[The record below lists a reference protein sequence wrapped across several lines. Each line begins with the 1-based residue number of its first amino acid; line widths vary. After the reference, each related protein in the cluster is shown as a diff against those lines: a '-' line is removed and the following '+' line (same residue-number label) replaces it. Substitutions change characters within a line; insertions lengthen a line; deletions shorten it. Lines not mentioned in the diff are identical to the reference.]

1 MATISTLELPVAN
14 IGKVILTQPV
24 VNPEIGDDVEQHDLP
39 GIDLSRQVVERASN
53 EEKTDIR
60 DGDQR
65 SLRVGPQRT
74 NGVNMAV
81 SEHLPAVFFGQ
92 TLVSGTD
99 IEQHVQLPSEKLMSE
114 QSNSVIERSLLD
126 QLHKLAEQSG
136 LLVLNFGFS
145 GRHKDNVLV
154 DMGVV
159 TVMSAMGDLPGKE
172 RHHEKRVHSPANNI
186 VELVVCREGTVT
198 TFVADN
204 PHSDAN
210 AALDKA
216 VKDPSGHSESRRRQK
231 INLQREEHQ
240 H

>member
-1 MATISTLELPVAN
+1 M
-14 IGKVILTQPV
+14 
-24 VNPEIGDDVEQHDLP
+24 
-39 GIDLSRQVVERASN
+39 SRQIVERASN

-65 SLRVGPQRT
+65 SLRVGPQGA

-81 SEHLPAVFFGQ
+81 AEHLLLVFVGQ

-99 IEQHVQLPSEKLMSE
+99 IEQHVELPSEKLVSE
-114 QSNSVIERSLLD
+114 QSDGVIERSLLD

-136 LLVLNFGFS
+136 LLVLNFRFS

-159 TVMSAMGDLPGKE
+159 TVMSAVGDLPGKE

-186 VELVVCREGTVT
+186 VELVVCREGTVA

-210 AALDKA
+210 AALDEA
-216 VKDPSGHSESRRRQK
+216 IKDPSGNSESRRRQK
-231 INLQREEHQ
+231 INLQGEKHQ